1 MSKETIAREQFIP
14 DAYGM
19 AGRPS
24 MSRAS
29 VFTRGRFNN
38 KEYVKILE
46 GQINEDKQTIE
57 YLKKELDKKDEIIK
71 SIQSSPIGTAE
82 DRLINY
88 ICMVYGVNV
97 DAVMS
102 ASRRGTLPFVRHV
115 LKYLMYSSLGM
126 YLNDISKKFNNKEHS
141 TIIHS
146 RDFIIDKMSVDKK
159 IANDI
164 QRHIN
169 WINNNFK

>member
-38 KEYVKILE
+38 KEYIKILE
-46 GQINEDKQTIE
+46 AQMKEDKETIE
-57 YLKKELDKKDEIIK
+57 NLKKEIAKKDEIIENVYA
-71 SIQSSPIGTAE
+71 STSGNRE
-82 DRLINY
+82 DRIINY
-88 ICMVYGVNV
+88 ICMFYGVNREG
-97 DAVMS
+97 VMS
-102 ASRRGTLPFVRHV
+102 VSRRGQFPFVRHV
-115 LKYLMYSSLGM
+115 IKYLFYTSLGM
-126 YLNDISKKFNNKEHS
+126 PLTAIAEKFGKKEHS
-141 TIIHS
+141 TIINS
-146 RDFIIDKMSVDKK
+146 RDVIIDKMYIDKK
-159 IANDI
+159 IAKDI
-164 QRHIN
+164 ERHIN